1 MITTIET
8 VAPSIRDTDALEEMR
23 SQLEAVATTAVA
35 AAKAQRDRDDIDRA
49 YQRADATLEALRPT
63 DGEASGIAP

>member
-1 MITTIET
+1 
-8 VAPSIRDTDALEEMR
+8 
-23 SQLEAVATTAVA
+23 LEAVATTAVA